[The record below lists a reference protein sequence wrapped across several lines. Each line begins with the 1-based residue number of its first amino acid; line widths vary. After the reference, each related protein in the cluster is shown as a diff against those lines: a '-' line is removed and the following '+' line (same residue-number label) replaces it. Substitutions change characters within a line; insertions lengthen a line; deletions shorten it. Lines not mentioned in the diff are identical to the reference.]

1 MPRKAIDHADV
12 GVGWQVRPL
21 GPPEAFVAARPGKRI
36 SRSSHKVI
44 RRYARSS
51 AIAPHRSPI
60 RSHWSGRAP
69 NASAGGSQVKG
80 SYPDRAHDPLS

>member
-1 MPRKAIDHADV
+1 MPRKTIDHADV

-21 GPPEAFVAARPGKRI
+21 GPPEAFVAARPGKCTG
-36 SRSSHKVI
+36 RSSHKVI

-60 RSHWSGRAP
+60 RSHWSGPAP
-69 NASAGGSQVKG
+69 NASAGGPRS
-80 SYPDRAHDPLS
+80 RARIPTAHTIR